1 MLKKN
6 DLIDMTI
13 TDLSSEGN
21 GVGRYEGLAVF
32 VPLAA
37 VGDRLKV
44 RIVKVLKNY
53 CFGKIEEIIEPSN
66 DRIEVDCPI
75 FRRCGGCD
83 FRHISY
89 QSELALKGRRVA
101 ENMRR
106 IGGIDLP
113 YPEVI
118 SPPVIDRYRNKA
130 IYPVRMQ
137 DGKLVIG
144 FFAKRSHDVI
154 DCSDCMLHPEFF
166 KDIVE
171 AVKDF
176 IITNHISVYDE
187 VQHNGLIRSL
197 YIRHAEATG
206 QVMVCLI
213 INGDT
218 LPRQEEFVRSMWAVL
233 PDVASIVLNINQEK
247 SNVLLGERCVTLY
260 GTDNI
265 TDKLCGVEFE
275 ISPLSFYQ
283 VNRGGAERLYGV
295 AKEFAG
301 LTGSETLID
310 LYCGAGTIGLSM
322 AKELGHLI
330 GVDIVPASIENAK
343 ENARRNNITNA
354 EFICADAADAAKK
367 LEARGIAPDVV
378 IIDPPR
384 KGCEPSLI
392 DTIAK
397 MAPQRVVMV
406 SCDSAT
412 AARDV
417 ALFEK
422 AGYKAVKI
430 QAVDL
435 FCRTVHVEAV
445 IMMTYCGSDKNNKG

>member
-6 DLIDMTI
+6 DLIDI
-13 TDLSSEGN
+13 IISDLSSEGN
-21 GVGRYEGLAVF
+21 GVGKYEGIAVF
-32 VPLAA
+32 VPMAA

-53 CFGKIEEIIEPSN
+53 CFGKLEEIIEPSK

-89 QSELALKGRRVA
+89 ESELAYKGKRVA

-113 YPEVI
+113 YGEAI
-118 SPPVIDRYRNKA
+118 APPKVDRYRNKA
-130 IYPVRMQ
+130 IYPVRLQ
-137 DGKLVIG
+137 NGKLVIG

-166 KDIVE
+166 KEVVE
-171 AVKDF
+171 TVKSF
-176 IITNHISVYDE
+176 IEAYHISVYDE
-187 VQHNGLIRSL
+187 VQHSGLIRSL

-206 QVMVCLI
+206 EVMVCLI
-213 INGDT
+213 INGNS
-218 LPRQEEFVRSMWAVL
+218 LPHHEEFVKSIKVVL
-233 PDVASIVLNINQEK
+233 PDITSIVLNINQEK
-247 SNVLLGERCVTLY
+247 SNVLLGERCITLY
-260 GTDNI
+260 GKDNI
-265 TDKLCGVEFE
+265 TDTLCGVDFE

-283 VNRGGAERLYGV
+283 VNRGGAERLYRV
-295 AKEFAG
+295 AKEFAC
-301 LTGSETLID
+301 LTGNETVID

-322 AKELGHLI
+322 AKELKTLI

-343 ENARRNNITNA
+343 QNARRNHINNA
-354 EFICADAADAAKK
+354 EFICDNAADAAIK
-367 LEARGIAPDVV
+367 LKERNLSPDVV

-392 DTIAK
+392 DTIAQ
-397 MAPQRVVMV
+397 MGPQKVVMV

-412 AARDV
+412 AARDA

-422 AGYKAVKI
+422 VGYQVNKI
-430 QAVDL
+430 QAVDM
-435 FCRTVHVEAV
+435 FCRTVHVECV
-445 IMMTYCGSDKNNKG
+445 VLMSRVEK